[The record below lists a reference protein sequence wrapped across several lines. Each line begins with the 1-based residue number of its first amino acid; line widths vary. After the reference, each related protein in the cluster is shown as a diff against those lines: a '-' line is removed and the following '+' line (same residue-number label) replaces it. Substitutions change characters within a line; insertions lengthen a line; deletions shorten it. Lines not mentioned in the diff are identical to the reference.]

1 MQMLLRSLFFFL
13 AVCSQMLAYAQ
24 KSKQQITTP
33 EQLDKTLLWKVSG
46 KGIKTSY
53 IYGTIHMIAQK
64 DFFLAPATLKAFN
77 KTKSLVTEIDMSNQ
91 LVLGV
96 QMLRLAPM
104 KDAELK
110 NLLSESDYNTVKNY
124 FEKESNNPELKMMP
138 FSMVENWKPMLLQS
152 FLYTDMIEKP
162 VKAYEM
168 EFVSLAQK
176 RKKMQFGGLETIED
190 QMNVFETISYADQ
203 AKALLEMVQQVKSA
217 DKTGAAEFA
226 QLVELYKSQDIDAM
240 ISHSKKSFEE
250 MGDKSEDALL
260 TNRNKNWI
268 PKIGEMAK
276 KTPCFFAV
284 GAAHLGGENGIIR
297 LLMREG
303 YKVEPVNNQN

>member
-1 MQMLLRSLFFFL
+1 MQIILRSLFLFL
-13 AVCSQMLAYAQ
+13 AAFSQMLAFAQ
-24 KSKQQITTP
+24 KAKTNIP

-53 IYGTIHMIAQK
+53 IYGTIHMISQK
-64 DFFLAPATLKAFN
+64 DFFLHPATLKAFE

-104 KDAELK
+104 KNAELK
-110 NLLSESDYNTVKNY
+110 NLLSESDYNIIKNY
-124 FEKESNNPELKMMP
+124 FEKESTNPELKMMP

-152 FLYTDMIEKP
+152 FLYTDLIEKP

-203 AKALLEMVQQVKSA
+203 AKALLEMIQQTKSS
-217 DKTGAAEFA
+217 DKTAAAEFA
-226 QLVELYKSQDIDAM
+226 QLVALYKSQDIDAM
-240 ISHSKKSFEE
+240 VSHSKKSFEE
-250 MGDKSEDALL
+250 MGDKSEEALL

-303 YKVEPVNNQN
+303 YKVEAVRNEQ

>member
-1 MQMLLRSLFFFL
+1 MQTVLRCFLLLL
-13 AVCSQMLAYAQ
+13 AACGQIMALAQ
-24 KSKQQITTP
+24 KSKPAAVIP

-53 IYGTIHMIAQK
+53 IYGTIHMISQK
-64 DFFLAPATLKAFN
+64 DFFMNPATLKAFD
-77 KTKSLVTEIDMSNQ
+77 KTKSLITEIDMSNQ
-91 LVLGV
+91 LAMGV

-104 KDAELK
+104 KNAELK
-110 NLLSESDYNTVKNY
+110 NLLSEADYNTVKNY
-124 FEKESNNPELKMMP
+124 FEKESSNPELKMMP

-168 EFVSLAQK
+168 EFISLAQK

-203 AKALLEMVQQVKSA
+203 AKALLEMIQQVKMS
-217 DKTGAAEFA
+217 DKTAVNEFA
-226 QLVELYKSQDIDAM
+226 KLVALYKSQDIDAM
-240 ISHSKKSFEE
+240 VALSKESFGE

-303 YKVEPVNNQN
+303 YKVEPINNQN